1 MQLGSAVTKTYS
13 CVGIDECSAGGG
25 GIESSSARGHTVQR
39 LTGSD
44 AMMLYAEAAN
54 VPMHT
59 VKVAIVEAPDAGG
72 FSVDTVRKV
81 LLRRLHRFEP
91 MRRVLVDTPYAFHRP
106 MWRENCPVDLT
117 YHVRPLHLPAP
128 GGRRELDN
136 AVAKLIEEPLDRTRP
151 LWEIY
156 VVDGLADGR
165 FAVVTKIHHALA
177 DGVAS
182 ANLLAGA
189 VDRPESIDARELD
202 ALPTRTRLLWAA
214 TRDHVRQIT
223 ELPGLVRYTA
233 AGLRRVRRSRRS
245 QDAVESIK
253 APKSFMN
260 HRLTSGRQFATA
272 SIPFGEAKR
281 VTRELGCTIN
291 DLVLAMSAG
300 AARELRLRYDGNS
313 DARLVAMVPV
323 CLDASQGRSAG
334 NNFTQMAVALP
345 ADIDDPL
352 HRVKHSHD
360 AAIAAKQVHTLQGP
374 ELWTRWF
381 AYMPP
386 GLARML
392 SGWMARSNSH
402 NKMQNLIIS
411 NVPGPREFVA
421 VAGARVAEFYSVG
434 PLVAGS
440 GLNITV
446 WSYADQLNIS
456 VLTDAAT
463 LSDAHE
469 VTDAM
474 IYEFSEIRSAAGIL
488 DNLQANVA

>member
-1 MQLGSAVTKTYS
+1 
-13 CVGIDECSAGGG
+13 
-25 GIESSSARGHTVQR
+25 
-39 LTGSD
+39 
-44 AMMLYAEAAN
+44 MMLYTEAAN

-59 VKVAIVEAPDAGG
+59 VKVAIVDAPNAGS

-81 LLRRLHRFEP
+81 LRRRLHRFEP

-106 MWRENCPVDLT
+106 MWRENCPVDLA
-117 YHVRPLHLPAP
+117 YHVRQLHLPAP

-136 AVAKLIEEPLDRTRP
+136 AIAKLIEEPLDRSRP

-165 FAVVTKIHHALA
+165 VAAITKIHHALA

-189 VDRPESIDARELD
+189 FDRPESISFDAAEFDR
-202 ALPTRTRLLWAA
+202 LPTKTQLLRAA
-214 TRDHVRQIT
+214 TRDHIRQIT
-223 ELPGLVRYTA
+223 ELPDLLRYTA
-233 AGLRRVRRSRRS
+233 AGVRRVRRSRRNGS
-245 QDAVESIK
+245 EAVERLQ
-253 APKSFMN
+253 APKSFLN
-260 HRLTSGRQFATA
+260 HRLTTERRFATT
-272 SIPFGEAKR
+272 SLPFAEAKQ
-281 VTRELGCTIN
+281 VTRQLGCTVN

-300 AARELRLRYDGNS
+300 AVRELRLRYDGSS

-323 CLDASQGRSAG
+323 CLDSSPGRVAG
-334 NNFTQMAVALP
+334 NNFTQIAVALP
-345 ADIDDPL
+345 ADVDDPL

-360 AAIAAKQVHTLQGP
+360 AAIVAKQLHTLQGP

-381 AYMPP
+381 AYVPP

-392 SGWMARSNSH
+392 SGWMARTNSH
-402 NKMQNLIIS
+402 NKMQNLVVS
-411 NVPGPREFVA
+411 NVRGPREPVT
-421 VAGARVAEFYSVG
+421 VAGAKVAEFYSVG

-456 VLTDAAT
+456 VLADAAT
-463 LSDAHE
+463 LTDAHE
-469 VTDAM
+469 VTAAM
-474 IYEFSEIRSAAGIL
+474 IREFTEIGSASGIL
-488 DNLQANVA
+488 DNYQASVA

>member
-1 MQLGSAVTKTYS
+1 MTYS
-13 CVGIDECSAGGG
+13 YVGIDESPAAVAGS
-25 GIESSSARGHTVQR
+25 ELSSAKGNTVQR

-44 AMMLYAEAAN
+44 AMMLYTEAAN

-59 VKVAIVEAPDAGG
+59 VKVAIVDAPNTGA

-81 LLRRLHRFEP
+81 LRQRLHRFAP
-91 MRRVLVDTPYAFHRP
+91 MRRVLVDTPYSFHRP
-106 MWRENCPVDLT
+106 MWRENCPVDLA
-117 YHVRPLHLPAP
+117 YHVRQLDLPAP

-136 AVAKLIEEPLDRTRP
+136 AIAKLIEEPLDRTRP
-151 LWEIY
+151 LFEIH

-165 FAVVTKIHHALA
+165 FAVITKIHHALA

-189 VDRPESIDARELD
+189 FDRPESISIDAAESD
-202 ALPTRTRLLWAA
+202 PLPTKTQLLWAA
-214 TRDHVRQIT
+214 TRDHIRQIT
-223 ELPGLVRYTA
+223 ELPSLLRYTA
-233 AGLRRVRRSRRS
+233 AGVRRVRRSQGDPS
-245 QDAVESIK
+245 EAVERLQ

-260 HRLTSGRQFATA
+260 HRLTTERRFATT
-272 SIPFGEAKR
+272 SLPFAEAKQ
-281 VTRELGCTIN
+281 VTRQLGCTVN

-300 AARELRLRYDGNS
+300 AVRELRLRYDGRS
-313 DARLVAMVPV
+313 DSRLVAMVPV
-323 CLDASQGRSAG
+323 CLDSSPGRAAG

-345 ADIDDPL
+345 ADVDDPL
-352 HRVKHSHD
+352 HRVRHSHD
-360 AAIAAKQVHTLQGP
+360 AAIAAKQMHTLQGP

-392 SGWMARSNSH
+392 SGWMARTKSH
-402 NKMQNLIIS
+402 NKMQNLVVS
-411 NVPGPREFVA
+411 NVPGPRELVT
-421 VAGARVAEFYSVG
+421 VAGAKVAEFYSVG

-456 VLTDAAT
+456 VLADAAT
-463 LSDAHE
+463 LADAHE
-469 VTDAM
+469 VSDAM
-474 IYEFSEIRSAAGIL
+474 IRQFAEIRSAAVNR
-488 DNLQANVA
+488 DTYQASVA